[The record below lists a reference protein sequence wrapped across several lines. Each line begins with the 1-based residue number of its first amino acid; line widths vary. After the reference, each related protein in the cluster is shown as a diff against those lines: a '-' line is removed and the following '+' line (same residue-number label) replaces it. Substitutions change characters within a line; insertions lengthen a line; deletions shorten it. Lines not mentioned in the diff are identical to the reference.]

1 MPAVNAVLSGETH
14 LEVGATQQSVSTGS
28 TVDTRTLWIGHQKAS
43 SSCQQHFQRRVNNIE
58 LEMRAHEHFA
68 HTDVFPKISIYTL
81 LATASLSTG
90 PYGVISSTINPVGP
104 SGDTYGKHDVKDFT
118 LNVSKT
124 GIEFRQ
130 RHLRLL
136 VGEQLRHCSAFPALI
151 LISRDCYISE
161 VFSLFG
167 SSGFGRPFP
176 GTMFLK

>member
-1 MPAVNAVLSGETH
+1 M
-14 LEVGATQQSVSTGS
+14 
-28 TVDTRTLWIGHQKAS
+28 
-43 SSCQQHFQRRVNNIE
+43 
-58 LEMRAHEHFA
+58 
-68 HTDVFPKISIYTL
+68 
-81 LATASLSTG
+81 
-90 PYGVISSTINPVGP
+90 ISSTINPVGP
-104 SGDTYGKHDVKDFT
+104 SGNTYGKHDVKDST

-130 RHLRLL
+130 RHLRVL
-136 VGEQLRHCSAFPALI
+136 VIMEQLRHCPAFPALI